1 MCVHH
6 FIHMSGSVH
15 YLGWQVKKIPNYSF
29 LTCFCWFLHSNYLF
43 QFSHDKH
50 LCFLTWQERFYTMQC
65 MECFQEM
72 KILDLHFK
80 ACQIAVKTSFF
91 QLTGQRFVYFG
102 EFFSVL
108 IGRAR
113 QARNSSIFMIYCRFK
128 YLWLV
133 SVLSISAILKI
144 LTNTK

>member
-1 MCVHH
+1 MILDMNESF
-6 FIHMSGSVH
+6 FI
-15 YLGWQVKKIPNYSF
+15 QVDNMANYSF
-29 LTCFCWFLHSNYLF
+29 PICSCWFLHSNYQF
-43 QFSHDKH
+43 KFSHDKH
-50 LCFLTWQERFYTMQC
+50 LSFLTRQKRFYTIQC
-65 MECFQEM
+65 MGYFQEM

-80 ACQIAVKTSFF
+80 ACQIAVKTFF
-91 QLTGQRFVYFG
+91 FHLLTGQRFVYFG

-133 SVLSISAILKI
+133 SVLSISAILII